1 MGIANTYLG
10 SPATRRHAGTFAFP
24 GEARHGWGVHL
35 TVRTDLALR
44 VLLVLAAHP
53 TLEVATSQLAED
65 FDVSL
70 FHLQKIAKDLTKLG
84 WVATS
89 RGRGGG
95 LRLRVPPAELR
106 LDAVVRALEPDL
118 ALVAC
123 FPGATGPTAP
133 ETRARP
139 ACRLNGSCRLR
150 SALDAALEA
159 FLAVLATYTLEDLAQ
174 HPTPEALIPFGRGKP
189 LSGR

>member
-1 MGIANTYLG
+1 MVAGHAAARGN
-10 SPATRRHAGTFAFP
+10 AGTFAFP
-24 GEARHGWGVHL
+24 DDARHGSGVHL

-123 FPGATGPTAP
+123 FPGAT
-133 ETRARP
+133 ETGGRP
-139 ACRLNGSCRLR
+139 ACRLDGSCRLR
-150 SALDAALEA
+150 SALDAALAA

-174 HPTPEALIPFGRGKP
+174 HPTPEALVPFGRGKP